1 MTHFYNHRKG
11 LIRLKRVEGI
21 EGFLYIFVLNLI
33 NYFFLYFMLL
43 GFDTNISFLDFYE
56 KVSIFGILNL
66 ESFKHLLL
74 ILMSNALT
82 LIIIKDKL
90 GK

>member
-1 MTHFYNHRKG
+1 MHFYDPKQG

-21 EGFLYIFVLNLI
+21 EGILYVFTLNLI
-33 NYFFLYFMLL
+33 NYFFLYFILI
-43 GFDTNISFLDFYE
+43 GFNTDVSFLDFYE
-56 KVSIFGILNL
+56 KVSIFGILQL

-90 GK
+90 EK

>member
-1 MTHFYNHRKG
+1 MHFYDPKQG

-21 EGFLYIFVLNLI
+21 EGILYVFTLNLI
-33 NYFFLYFMLL
+33 NYFFLYFMLI
-43 GFDTNISFLDFYE
+43 GFNTDVSFLDFYE
-56 KVSIFGILNL
+56 KVSFLGVLHI
-66 ESFKHLLL
+66 ESFKHFLL

-90 GK
+90 EK

>member
-1 MTHFYNHRKG
+1 MHFYDPKQG

-21 EGFLYIFVLNLI
+21 EGILYVFTLNLI
-33 NYFFLYFMLL
+33 NYFFLYFMLI
-43 GFDTNISFLDFYE
+43 GFNTDVSFLDFYE
-56 KVSIFGILNL
+56 KVSIFGILHL

-90 GK
+90 EK